1 MKENSMARFRI
12 DAPYL
17 IITAVVSFFV
27 TIAIVYMMDI
37 IRPGLIISKGGTS
50 VFIYIGV
57 FSANLI
63 IEACMQR
70 VEKNRQS

>member
-1 MKENSMARFRI
+1 MESSGF
-12 DAPYL
+12 DAVHL

-27 TIAIVYMMDI
+27 TIAIVYMMDMV
-37 IRPGLIISKGGTS
+37 RPGLITSKAGTS

-63 IEACMQR
+63 IEACHRR
-70 VEKNRQS
+70 VDRNRDL

>member
-1 MKENSMARFRI
+1 MEHGRVDGLYI
-12 DAPYL
+12 L
-17 IITAVVSFFV
+17 ITAVVSFFV

-37 IRPGLIISKGGTS
+37 VRPGLIQSKAGTS

-63 IEACMQR
+63 IDACHR
-70 VEKNRQS
+70 RLERNRRD

>member
-1 MKENSMARFRI
+1 MEHGRI
-12 DAPYL
+12 DGLYL
-17 IITAVVSFFV
+17 LITAVVSFFV

-37 IRPGLIISKGGTS
+37 IRPGLIQSKAGTS

-63 IEACMQR
+63 IDACHR
-70 VEKNRQS
+70 RLEKNHRM